1 MTPKRKLKQI
11 SNYEEM
17 SNCSSLSSSNKRNK
31 KTEDVLASVIK
42 VLTEMFDII

>member
-17 SNCSSLSSSNKRNK
+17 SNGSSVSSSNKRNK
-31 KTEDVLASVIK
+31 ITDDVLASVIK